1 MTSNATETDGT
12 FGSPLQSPCRRAHAR
27 SELMGRARDDSRFVP
42 RGLGAQDR
50 LSTTPCAAPTLGQF
64 APAARVRERAGAR
77 RLGAVRE
84 RGTSARWLASYGSA
98 FEVYDAAAVV
108 EIGFRRPLTHNVQP
122 PAQRLSSWARGR
134 RGADQGSLAGSE
146 RLIRA
151 KRARNAHGRR
161 SVMY

>member
-1 MTSNATETDGT
+1 MQPRPTGRLGRRCTARAAVRMRD
-12 FGSPLQSPCRRAHAR
+12 QSSWDERA
-27 SELMGRARDDSRFVP
+27 MIRFVP

>member
-1 MTSNATETDGT
+1 MRMRD
-12 FGSPLQSPCRRAHAR
+12 QS
-27 SELMGRARDDSRFVP
+27 SLMGRARDDSLRTARP
-42 RGLGAQDR
+42 RR
-50 LSTTPCAAPTLGQF
+50 PRSTFDHTVRRSDVAQF

-122 PAQRLSSWARGR
+122 PVQRLSFWARGR